1 MKTKIS
7 EMKSIPDIV
16 NSRLDILGKKKNNK
30 CEDIAIEAVQH
41 EKGGENK
48 TEEMKRV
55 SVSYGTAS
63 RSPTWIAHASPK
75 GRRKWGT
82 EKIFEVE
89 TIKKMSKSN
98 ERNSFS
104 TNRAGKIGYP
114 DAKTETGNP
123 NQFFDSYLIP

>member
-7 EMKSIPDIV
+7 EMKSIPDII
-16 NSRLDILGKKKNNK
+16 NSRLDILGKKKNK

-41 EKGGENK
+41 WKGGENK

-63 RSPTWIAHASPK
+63 KSPTWIAHASPK

-89 TIKKMSKSN
+89 TIKKN
-98 ERNSFS
+98 VQ
-104 TNRAGKIGYP
+104 I
-114 DAKTETGNP
+114 
-123 NQFFDSYLIP
+123 